1 MTTENNNRQVP
12 RSGIYLFEE
21 TGTGRIFTPE
31 DFSESTRKMAET
43 AQKFTDTEVIPVERE
58 LETLPEGKMR
68 ALMGRAAN
76 CGFFMTD
83 IPEEYGG
90 LDLLKVDSMVL
101 AEKLAGNADFSV
113 TFGAHVGIGTL
124 PIVYYGTDA
133 QKEKYLPKSA
143 SGEWLGAYALSE
155 PGSGSD
161 ALGARTTAVLNAEGT
176 HYIFNGTKQWISN
189 AAWADFFIVFAK
201 VNGELF
207 TAFIVDKDTPGFT
220 TGHEEKKMG
229 LKGSSTRPLI
239 FDNAPVPIENV
250 LGQVGA
256 GHKIAFNILNVGRF
270 KLGCG
275 TTGGA
280 KRVLRDAL
288 GYAADRKQ
296 FNTPI
301 IQFGA
306 LRQKV
311 ANMATKIYAME
322 SICYR
327 IAGYM
332 DDSEA
337 LLDRKSGDF
346 MDKRLAIIEE
356 YAIEDSISK
365 VYCSES
371 LGYVVDECLQMYGG
385 YGFVADYPV
394 EKAYRDVRVN
404 RIFEGT
410 NEINRI
416 IIAST
421 ILKKAMKNE
430 LPLMQG
436 AMAVFQKSA
445 QPQILPEK
453 NDNDPLLQQR
463 FVTSRLK
470 DVTILMF
477 GLAGQRYGKDIK
489 DQQEVMLALSD
500 MATACYVSDSMVM
513 RTQQNV
519 AHRGASAMQVQVAAT
534 RLAVAYAAEEVLTL
548 ARRLACSVS
557 EQPETTWKQIE
568 NLLPPLT
575 TDTIAEGRIV
585 ADSVIRDGVYNLSR
599 Y

>member
-1 MTTENNNRQVP
+1 MTAQNESRPVP
-12 RSGIYLFEE
+12 RSGSYLLEE
-21 TGTGRIFTPE
+21 TGAGRIFTPE
-31 DFSESTRKMAET
+31 DFSDSTRRMADT
-43 AQKFTDTEVIPVERE
+43 AQKFTDTEVIPIERE
-58 LETLPEGKMR
+58 LETLPERRMR
-68 ALMGRAAN
+68 ELMEKAAA

-90 LDLLKVDSMVL
+90 LDLPKVDSMIL

-133 QKEKYLPKSA
+133 QKQKYLPKSA

-161 ALGARTTAVLNAEGT
+161 ALGARTTAVLNEAGT
-176 HYIFNGTKQWISN
+176 HYVFNGTKQWISN

-207 TAFIVDKDTPGFT
+207 TAFIVDRDTPGFS

-239 FDNAPVPIENV
+239 FDNAMVPAENV
-250 LGQVGA
+250 LGEIGL

-275 TTGGA
+275 TTGGS

-288 GYAADRKQ
+288 LYAADRKQ

-311 ANMATKIYAME
+311 AHMASKIYAME

-332 DDSEA
+332 DENEA
-337 LLDRKSGDF
+337 QLDKKSPLF
-346 MDKRLAIIEE
+346 NEKRLAIIEE

-365 VYCSES
+365 VYCSEALS
-371 LGYVVDECLQMYGG
+371 YVVDECLQMYGG

-416 IIAST
+416 IIATT
-421 ILKKAMKNE
+421 ILKKAQRNE
-430 LPLMQG
+430 LPLMSG
-436 AMAVFQKSA
+436 VSAVVQKSST
-445 QPQILPEK
+445 PQSLPPK
-453 NDNDPLLQQR
+453 DDASPLVQQR
-463 FVTSRLK
+463 FITSRLK
-470 DVTILMF
+470 DVTLLMF
-477 GLAGQRYGKDIK
+477 GLAGMRFGKEIK
-489 DQQEVMLALSD
+489 DQQEILLALAD
-500 MATACYVSDSMVM
+500 MATACYVSDSVVV

-519 AHRGASAMQVQVAAT
+519 AHRGTVAMAAQLAAT
-534 RLAVAYAAEEVLTL
+534 RLIVAQAAEEVTTL
-548 ARRLACSVS
+548 ARRLACSTS
-557 EQPETTWKQIE
+557 SDPTTVWKQIE
-568 NLLPPLT
+568 NLLPPLA
-575 TDTIAEGRIV
+575 TDTVAESRIV
-585 ADSVIRDGVYNLSR
+585 ADGVVNAGGYNLSR